1 MTAGTRETFAKTAA
15 DVVRS
20 DDRAAIVYAEISG
33 QLLGDVEAEHP
44 DRVLNVGIREQLLM
58 SVGAGLALSGMRPI
72 VHTFASFLVERAF
85 EQVKLDFGHQD
96 VDGVLVST
104 GGSFD
109 IASGGRTHQ
118 SPGDVAL
125 MDTLPGWSIHVPGTA
140 AEVDAA
146 IRQGMRS
153 GGRHYVRVEEHQ
165 NDTSG
170 SRILAGDNGF
180 ETIRNGAR
188 GVVIAV
194 GPTLTDTLA
203 ATEGMDLTVLYA
215 ATVRPFDAV
224 AVRAAV
230 DALDTNAA
238 DIVLVEPYLAGTSA
252 WAVDAALTDVAHR
265 TLALGTLRDHE
276 LRKYGTPAQ
285 HRRAHGLDRSSLRAS
300 IGRFV
305 DKG

>member
-1 MTAGTRETFAKTAA
+1 MTTGTRETFAETAA
-15 DVVRS
+15 DIVRS

-33 QLLGDVEAEHP
+33 QLLSEIEAEHP
-44 DRVLNVGIREQLLM
+44 ERVLNVGIREQLLV
-58 SVGAGLALSGMRPI
+58 SVGAGLALSGLRPI

-140 AEVDAA
+140 AEVDAV
-146 IRQGMRS
+146 IRHGMRA

-165 NDTSG
+165 NDTS
-170 SRILAGDNGF
+170 SARILSGDNGF
-180 ETIRNGAR
+180 EVVREGR
-188 GVVIAV
+188 SGVVIAV
-194 GPTLTDTLA
+194 GPMLTDTLA
-203 ATEGMDLTVLYA
+203 AIEGMDLAVLHA

-224 AVRAAV
+224 ALRSAV
-230 DALDTNAA
+230 DRSTA
-238 DIVLVEPYLAGTSA
+238 DVVLVEPYLAGTSA
-252 WAVDAALTDVAHR
+252 WAVDAALTRMAHR
-265 TLALGTLRDHE
+265 TLALGTSRERE
-276 LRKYGTPAQ
+276 LRKYGTAAQ
-285 HRRAHGLDRSSLRAS
+285 HRRAHGLDRSSLRES
-300 IGRFV
+300 IARFI
-305 DKG
+305 DEG